1 MTHNVNTAMREAFLN
16 ANVKRS
22 DVTGETVSLV
32 LSSLK
37 RKVGVTKRNAMWSV
51 QRGRKRV

>member
-22 DVTGETVSLV
+22 DVKGETVSLV